1 MFHII
6 QADFYRL
13 FRSKGFWITEILFI
27 ITLLLGVLY
36 GVVGS
41 IGVHTDT
48 KAFEN
53 WVITEAG
60 LALRLSLK
68 PLIILVI
75 PLFLLLS
82 LLFY

>member
-1 MFHII
+1 MFHTI
-6 QADFYRL
+6 QADFHRL

-27 ITLLLGVLY
+27 TTLLLSVLY

-41 IGVHTDT
+41 IEFIQIQ
-48 KAFEN
+48 KLLKN

-68 PLIILVI
+68 PLM
-75 PLFLLLS
+75 
-82 LLFY
+82 

>member
-36 GVVGS
+36 GVV
-41 IGVHTDT
+41 
-48 KAFEN
+48 
-53 WVITEAG
+53 
-60 LALRLSLK
+60 
-68 PLIILVI
+68 
-75 PLFLLLS
+75 
-82 LLFY
+82 